1 MIIPE
6 KILFNRYA
14 KLEFNI
20 KKKDKTNEE
29 NSNNKK
35 NIILTSLDIDFDA
48 SVTLDMSYN
57 SNKANINIYNLPK
70 SFEDEIE
77 RGSTVQITAGYDNGE
92 EPEYG
97 LLFTGVVERL
107 ETSKQNATIK
117 TEIQCSDINDI
128 YKDLLFQVTLKGN
141 SKDKSKVNISTIIEK
156 IITNAKISD
165 SKLTLTKPLK
175 LGRDYAYE
183 RSKSFNGNL
192 KNILIRLAKDSDSTF
207 SIKQNNVEFLP
218 YDSIDFPEIF
228 CSPTRILNI
237 TKSDL
242 GYTITTLF
250 DHRMEASA
258 KLIIKV
264 AGNRF
269 TDSLNSASKDGSA
282 NSKKNESIFHDSL
295 DSEVDT
301 YIITK
306 VDHSINPKNSAHIS
320 TIEVESQN
328 KVKKQRLN
336 NEKEEKNREEKKT
349 IKLEI

>member
-20 KKKDKTNEE
+20 KKKDETNEE

-35 NIILTSLDIDFDA
+35 NIILTRLDIDFDA

-57 SNKANINIYNLPK
+57 SNKANINLYNLPK

-77 RGSTVQITAGYDNGE
+77 RGSTVQITAGYDNGAN
-92 EPEYG
+92 PEYG
-97 LLFTGVVERL
+97 LLFTGIVERL
-107 ETSKQNATIK
+107 ETSKQGTTIM
-117 TEIQCSDINDI
+117 TEIQCSDVNDI
-128 YKDLLFQVTLKGN
+128 YKDLLFQVSLGD
-141 SKDKSKVNISTIIEK
+141 SKNKSKVQISTIIKKIVEK
-156 IITNAKISD
+156 AKIGD
-165 SKLTLTKPLK
+165 TKLTLTEPVK
-175 LGRDYAYE
+175 LGNDYAYE

-207 SIKQNNVEFLP
+207 SIKQNNIEFLP

-228 CSPTRILNI
+228 CSPTRILDI
-237 TKSDL
+237 SKSDL

-269 TDSLNSASKDGSA
+269 TDSLNSTSKNDS
-282 NSKKNESIFHDSL
+282 NSTKPENSFHDSL
-295 DSEVDT
+295 DSNVDT
-301 YIITK
+301 YVITQ
-306 VDHSINPKNSAHIS
+306 VDHSINPKNGGHIT

-328 KVKKQRLN
+328 KVKKQRIN
-336 NEKEEKNREEKKT
+336 DEKEENDEKEKKDKT
-349 IKLEI
+349 IKVTV